1 MHTRRAAKAARR
13 SVGVACAEAKRVPAE
28 RRGAARDAKFRKKK
42 MSMRKSILC
51 GALWGA
57 LCGALV
63 SAAFACGCA
72 TQRYALTEDGT
83 RLEVI
88 SEFVDGA
95 EKFYVVGEDGA
106 RAEIS
111 ADAVREET
119 VLAPEVKD
127 AAGDVA
133 ESALEAASAQGGLL
147 GAIGAALFA
156 VWGLFKNRKAQT
168 ALSAA
173 AAVASGVSA
182 VIKKLTDAQA
192 SGEKIE
198 LTEEDAKA
206 LIVAVQNDEKTKEA
220 VKKLLSA
227 VDDRAGGALSKLRDF
242 LF

>member
-1 MHTRRAAKAARR
+1 MSKVFLRRDD
-13 SVGVACAEAKRVPAE
+13 GVL
-28 RRGAARDAKFRKKK
+28 
-42 MSMRKSILC
+42 KSILC

-63 SAAFACGCA
+63 SAALACGCA

-95 EKFYVVGEDGA
+95 EKFYVVGADGA

-119 VLAPEVKD
+119 VLDPAVKD

-133 ESALEAASAQGGLL
+133 ESALEAASEQGGLL

-156 VWGLFKNRKAQT
+156 VWGLIKNRKAQT

-173 AAVASGVSA
+173 GALASGALA
-182 VIKKLTDAQA
+182 VIEKLRAAADA
-192 SGEKIE
+192 GEKIE

-227 VDDRAGGALSKLRDF
+227 VDDKAGGALSKLRDF

>member
-1 MHTRRAAKAARR
+1 M
-13 SVGVACAEAKRVPAE
+13 V
-28 RRGAARDAKFRKKK
+28 
-42 MSMRKSILC
+42 KSILFV
-51 GALWGA
+51 
-57 LCGALV
+57 ALV
-63 SAAFACGCA
+63 SAALACGCA

-88 SEFVDGA
+88 SEFVGGA
-95 EKFYVVGEDGA
+95 EKFYVVGADGT

-119 VLAPEVKD
+119 VLDPAVKE

-133 ESALEAASAQGGLL
+133 ESALEAASEQGGLL

-156 VWGLFKNRKAQT
+156 VWGLIKNRKAQT

-173 AAVASGVSA
+173 GALASGALA
-182 VIKKLTDAQA
+182 VIEKLRAAADA
-192 SGEKIE
+192 GEKIE
-198 LTEEDAKA
+198 ITESDAEA
-206 LIVAVQNDEKTKEA
+206 LLAAVKGDEKTKAA

-227 VDDRAGGALSKLRDF
+227 VDDNAGGALSKLRDF

>member
-1 MHTRRAAKAARR
+1 
-13 SVGVACAEAKRVPAE
+13 
-28 RRGAARDAKFRKKK
+28 
-42 MSMRKSILC
+42 MSMGKSILC
-51 GALWGA
+51 A
-57 LCGALV
+57 ALV
-63 SAAFACGCA
+63 SAALACGCA
-72 TQRYALTEDGT
+72 TQRYAIAEDGT

-88 SEFVDGA
+88 SEFVDGT
-95 EKFYVVGEDGA
+95 EKFYVVGADGA

-119 VLAPEVKD
+119 TLDPAVAD

-133 ESALEAASAQGGLL
+133 ESALEAASDQGGLL

-156 VWGLFKNRKAQT
+156 LWGIFKNRKAQT
-168 ALSAA
+168 ALSTAS
-173 AAVASGVSA
+173 AVASGVKA
-182 VIKKLTDAQA
+182 VIDKLRAAADA
-192 SGEKIE
+192 GEKIE

-227 VDDRAGGALSKLRDF
+227 VDDKAGGALSKLRDF

>member
-1 MHTRRAAKAARR
+1 MCVLTGAPREPLARSCRTPARR
-13 SVGVACAEAKRVPAE
+13 RSAFPPKGGARPATKNFE
-28 RRGAARDAKFRKKK
+28 KKK
-42 MSMRKSILC
+42 MSKGNSILC
-51 GALWGA
+51 V
-57 LCGALV
+57 ALV
-63 SAAFACGCA
+63 SAALACGC
-72 TQRYALTEDGT
+72 TTLRYAIAEDGT

-88 SEFVDGA
+88 AETGADGV
-95 EKFYVVGEDGA
+95 ERFYVVGADGA

-119 VLAPEVKD
+119 ALDPAVSD
-127 AAGDVA
+127 AASDVA
-133 ESALEAASAQGGLL
+133 ESALEAASNQGGLL

-168 ALSAA
+168 ALSTAS
-173 AAVASGVSA
+173 AVASGVKA
-182 VIKKLTDAQA
+182 VIDKLRAAADA
-192 SGEKIE
+192 GEKIE

-227 VDDRAGGALSKLRDF
+227 VDDKAGGALSKLREF